1 VTAKTQ
7 AGEIIILNGTSCAGK
22 TTIAQTMQKISAKPY
37 LSTGHDD
44 FLPMFP
50 LKYVGLDKSIQP
62 EIHVWP
68 TPGSPMTREGYEV
81 IVSEPG
87 NPPKFNLFCGPVAW
101 RSLRGMH
108 AAFAALAQSGNNVII
123 ADVISEPLLMDY
135 FEALKGLNVYLVY
148 VQCPVD
154 ELENRER
161 AHKNRT
167 VGGAR
172 MQLQAVTVPGE
183 FDLVVNSGK
192 NNAQACA
199 KQILD
204 FVGANQP
211 KVFGQLAA
219 RYAGKKVEA
228 FPVKIW

>member
-22 TTIAQTMQKISAKPY
+22 TTVAQTMQKISAKPY

-68 TPGSPMTREGYEV
+68 LPGSPMTREGYEV

-101 RSLRGMH
+101 RSLQGMH
-108 AAFAALAQSGNNVII
+108 AAFAALARSGNNVII
-123 ADVISEPLLMDY
+123 GDVVSEPLLIDY

-148 VQCPVD
+148 LQCPIE

-172 MQLQAVTVPGE
+172 MQLHAVTVPGE
-183 FDLVVNSGK
+183 FDLIVDSSK
-192 NNAQACA
+192 NDPKACA
-199 KQILD
+199 NQILD
-204 FVGANQP
+204 FVSKNQP
-211 KVFGQLAA
+211 KVFSQLAA
-219 RYAGKKVEA
+219 RYSAKKVET

>member
-1 VTAKTQ
+1 VTAKTE

-22 TTIAQTMQKISAKPY
+22 TTIAQKMQKISAKPY

-68 TPGSPMTREGYEV
+68 LPGSPMTQEGYEV
-81 IVSEPG
+81 IVSEAG
-87 NPPKFNLFCGPVAW
+87 SPPKFNLFCGKVAW
-101 RSLRGMH
+101 RSLQGMH

-123 ADVISEPLLMDY
+123 ADVVSEPLLIDY
-135 FEALKGLNVYLVY
+135 FDALKGLNVYLIY
-148 VQCPVD
+148 LQCTIE

-161 AHKNRT
+161 SHKNRT

-172 MQLQAVTVPGE
+172 MQLPAVTVPGE
-183 FDLVVNSGK
+183 FDLVVDSGK
-192 NNAQACA
+192 NDAQTCA
-199 KQILD
+199 NQILD
-204 FVGANQP
+204 FVGKNKP
-211 KVFGQLAA
+211 RIFGELAA
-219 RYAGKKVEA
+219 RYAGRKVEM